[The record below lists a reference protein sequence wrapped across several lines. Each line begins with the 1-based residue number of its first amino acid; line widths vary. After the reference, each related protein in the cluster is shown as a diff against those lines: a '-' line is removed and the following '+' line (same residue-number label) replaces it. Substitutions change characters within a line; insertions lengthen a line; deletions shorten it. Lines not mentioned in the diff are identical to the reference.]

1 VKSETLKPFLFTIHK
16 VLAIHYSPFT
26 GFQTMAEETVR
37 QQISRRLGELKLERN
52 SFIPHWR
59 ELTDFLAPRTGKY
72 LVIDRNKGIKA
83 NDKIIN
89 SCATTALRTLKS
101 GMHAGMTSPAR
112 PWFRLTADDADIM
125 KSASVKNW
133 LFDVENRM
141 RVVFIRSNF
150 YNVMPM
156 IYGCAGGH
164 GTAAMMILE
173 DDDTAIRCYP
183 FPIGSFMIA
192 LNDRL
197 KCDTLYRELPM
208 TIRQCV
214 QQFGL
219 DNVSQTIKSLWDRGS
234 YETPVEITHAIE
246 PNVNRDT
253 GKLNAKDK
261 PFRSVYFE
269 TGKSDDKLLRE
280 SGFDEF
286 PVMAPRW
293 DVEGDDVYG
302 YSPGM
307 DALGVVKGLQ
317 FCEKRKAEALDKL
330 VRPPM
335 LADASLRTQRSTI
348 LPGDVTYIDNLAAQQ
363 HAGFRPA
370 YQFSPN
376 IEEIRADIEAMK
388 KEIQHIFFED
398 MMSMFAI
405 SDVSNI
411 TATEVDERHQEKLLV
426 LGPVIERF
434 GEELYDPAIYRTFAI
449 MRRRG
454 MIPPPPPELQ
464 GRPFKIEYI
473 SIMAQAQ
480 MLVGT
485 ASMERV
491 AGYIGNLAQINPQA
505 VDVLDV
511 DAAGEEYATM
521 HGVPPNII
529 TSVDQRKAIRAQ
541 RAQQQQAQQMAAAGP
556 STLQAATAAKTL
568 SQTNVSDTSALTRL
582 LGVA

>member
-1 VKSETLKPFLFTIHK
+1 
-16 VLAIHYSPFT
+16 
-26 GFQTMAEETVR
+26 MAEESIREQV
-37 QQISRRLGELKLERN
+37 SRRLGELKLERN

-59 ELTDFLAPRTGKY
+59 ELTDFLSPRTGKY

-125 KSASVKNW
+125 KIASVKNW

-156 IYGCAGGH
+156 IYGSTGGH

-173 DDDTAIRCYP
+173 DEDTAIRCFP

-219 DNVSQTIKSLWDRGS
+219 DNCSQTIRTLWDRGS
-234 YETPVEITHAIE
+234 YEQPVEVTHAIE

-253 GKLNAKDK
+253 GKLDAKDK
-261 PFRSVYFE
+261 PVRSVYFE
-269 TGKSDDKLLRE
+269 SGKTDDKLLRE

-286 PVMAPRW
+286 PIMAPRW

-335 LADASLRTQRSTI
+335 LADASLRTQRSSI
-348 LPGDVTYIDNLAAQQ
+348 LPGDVTYVVCRSPARYQKLASPSAAADRTFSLHHIRHRDAKARGRGEKPLTTIT
-363 HAGFRPA
+363 HATPQRR
-370 YQFSPN
+370 N
-376 IEEIRADIEAMK
+376 
-388 KEIQHIFFED
+388 EIQIL
-398 MMSMFAI
+398 
-405 SDVSNI
+405 
-411 TATEVDERHQEKLLV
+411 R
-426 LGPVIERF
+426 R
-434 GEELYDPAIYRTFAI
+434 
-449 MRRRG
+449 MRNH
-454 MIPPPPPELQ
+454 
-464 GRPFKIEYI
+464 
-473 SIMAQAQ
+473 SH
-480 MLVGT
+480 
-485 ASMERV
+485 
-491 AGYIGNLAQINPQA
+491 
-505 VDVLDV
+505 D
-511 DAAGEEYATM
+511 
-521 HGVPPNII
+521 
-529 TSVDQRKAIRAQ
+529 
-541 RAQQQQAQQMAAAGP
+541 
-556 STLQAATAAKTL
+556 TL
-568 SQTNVSDTSALTRL
+568 
-582 LGVA
+582 